1 MNVYK
6 TVKYGNSS
14 IRYKVT
20 RSNKRSKTSHIIVE
34 KNNVNVI
41 VPENKT
47 DQDIKKLIKTNSRW
61 IFTKKLEQKSL
72 SLKNEKTL
80 LYRGKHYKFQV
91 HKGNKNSISFKNGKF
106 IVIMNNFSQYNL
118 NKLYQN
124 WITQR
129 ARLLIPKRVNVL
141 SNKISFKAEKINIKN
156 LKNRWGSIS
165 DDGSLNINLNLVK
178 APQNVLD
185 YIIIHELC
193 HKKIPNHSHKFW
205 NLLSQIVPNYE
216 YQKRWLDLNGKMIY
230 T

>member
-6 TVKYGNSS
+6 TIKYGNSS

-20 RSNKRSKTSHIIVE
+20 RSNKRLKTSHIVVE
-34 KNNVNVI
+34 KNHVNVI

-47 DQDIKKLIKTNSRW
+47 DQDIQKLVKTNSRW
-61 IFTKKLEQKSL
+61 IFTKKLEHKL
-72 SLKNEKTL
+72 IPTKNEKML
-80 LYRGKHYKFQV
+80 LYRGKHYKFHV
-91 HKGNKNSISFKNGKF
+91 HKGKKNSISFRNGKF
-106 IVIMNNFSQYNL
+106 VVTMNNFTQYNL

-124 WITQR
+124 WIMHR
-129 ARLLIPKRVNVL
+129 ALLLIPKRVNVL
-141 SNKISFKAEKINIKN
+141 SSKLSIKAEKINIKN
-156 LKNRWGSIS
+156 LKNKWGSIS

-205 NLLSQIVPNYE
+205 NLLSQIMPNYE
-216 YQKRWLDLNGKMIY
+216 YQKTWLDLNGKMIL
-230 T
+230 